1 MMPMPRHAACL
12 TMLLAASLTCA
23 GAARAQQL
31 DTHFSCSMSGADGGE
46 KVIYADTGEMRFDG
60 TRIAAFRW
68 ESTLFR
74 STHGFDC
81 SIDESDG
88 LTAEAIGDSAEP
100 AWRVRVTDPAAA
112 RQRRGYDFATRMNCT
127 IRITRNGDRLQINP
141 SCPALCGSR
150 MNFSALSVDL
160 NTGACHYDN
169 DVLSVDRR

>member
-1 MMPMPRHAACL
+1 MAAPRI
-12 TMLLAASLTCA
+12 AASLLTLFAVSMACA

-31 DTHFSCSMSGADGGE
+31 DTHFSCSASATDGDE
-46 KVIYADTGEMRFDG
+46 KVIYADSGEMRFDG
-60 TRIAAFRW
+60 TRIKTFRW

-88 LTAEAIGDSAEP
+88 LALESIGDQQQP
-100 AWRVRVTDPAAA
+100 AWRVRVTDPAGA
-112 RQRRGYDFATRMNCT
+112 RERRGYDFATRMNCT
-127 IRITRNGDRLQINP
+127 IRILRSGDRVQITP

-150 MNFSALSVDL
+150 MNFSELSVDIK
-160 NTGACHYDN
+160 TGTCRYDT